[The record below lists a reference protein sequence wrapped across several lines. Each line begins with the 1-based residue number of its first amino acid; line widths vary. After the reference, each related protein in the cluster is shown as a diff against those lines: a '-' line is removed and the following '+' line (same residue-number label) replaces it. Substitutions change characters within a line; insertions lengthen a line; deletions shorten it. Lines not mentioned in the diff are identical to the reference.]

1 MGEEAKDVMK
11 NFTDV
16 SGGEFWWSLPAGSY
30 YVGALLQVAGPPG
43 SDYPLV
49 ACGPIEVKSNVLVK
63 IEIVLT
69 DANDPEMHGKPR
81 DCGMKTP

>member
-1 MGEEAKDVMK
+1 MGEEAIKRFM
-11 NFTDV
+11 DV

-30 YVGALLQVAGPPG
+30 YVGALLQVDGPP
-43 SDYPLV
+43 SIDYPFV
-49 ACGPIEVKSNVLVK
+49 TCGPIEVKSNVLVK

-69 DANDPEMHGKPR
+69 DAEIGGKPR